1 MKNNFKKIYTIMSI
15 IGALLGLGGGIY
27 AVFNDITSSV
37 NFTILISVLSAL
49 LIIIYISMII
59 LNKSKNKSQGYGDI
73 NVSLVRGHLSL
84 MLGVCILLSAV
95 MFKGGTPFS
104 DALVIVIIVV
114 SFMSVML
121 TFMLSTFAKIIDK
134 IHESEKE

>member
-134 IHESEKE
+134 INESEKE